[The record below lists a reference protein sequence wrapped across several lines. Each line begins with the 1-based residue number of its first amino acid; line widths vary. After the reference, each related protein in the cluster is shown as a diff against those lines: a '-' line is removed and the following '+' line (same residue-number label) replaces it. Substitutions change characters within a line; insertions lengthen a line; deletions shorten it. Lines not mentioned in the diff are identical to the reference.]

1 MEATAHR
8 DAADAP
14 GADAPAADDTPGW
27 VAGLVGRVEAFQAGR
42 PWVAVPFATAKK
54 FGEDRAGNLAG
65 LIAYYGFFS
74 LFPLLL
80 VLVTLVGFVLRGNEE
95 LQQDILDSA
104 LAQFPVIGDQLRDN
118 TGQLDASGFALLAGG
133 LSALW
138 AGTGVMK
145 AAQDAMNDVWDVPM
159 VERPNFFLTV
169 GRAFGMLVLLG
180 GGVLLTTALT
190 GVVGAAIGGS
200 GAVPRLLALVLC
212 AALNVGIFLVGFRV
226 LTVRDVAVRQLL
238 PGALLAGLAWMVLQ
252 LLGGF
257 LLDTQVNKASNTY
270 GAFAVVIGLLWWI
283 YLQAQVMLFAAELN
297 VVLAN
302 HLWPRSVT
310 GHDRH
315 TDRRT
320 LRQHAA
326 VEERATEET
335 VKVHFDDPAPEQP
348 TER

>member
-1 MEATAHR
+1 VSAPTA
-8 DAADAP
+8 D
-14 GADAPAADDTPGW
+14 AADDTTDATPDW
-27 VAGLVGRVEAFQAGR
+27 VARLVGRLEAFQASR
-42 PWVAVPFATAKK
+42 PWVAVPFATSKK

-80 VLVTLVGFVLRGNEE
+80 VLVTLVGFVLRGDEQ

-104 LAQFPVIGDQLRDN
+104 LAQFPVIGDQLREN
-118 TGQLDASGFALLAGG
+118 TGQLDASGFALVAGS

-159 VERPNFFLTV
+159 VQRPNFFLTV
-169 GRAFGMLVLLG
+169 GRAFGMLVVLG
-180 GGVLLTTALT
+180 GGVLLTAAMT
-190 GVVGAAIGGS
+190 GVVGAALGGS
-200 GAVPRLLALVLC
+200 GTLARLLALVLC
-212 AALNVGIFLVGFRV
+212 AALNVGVFVVGFRV
-226 LTVRDVAVRQLL
+226 LTVRDVTVRQLL
-238 PGALLAGLAWMVLQ
+238 PGALLAGLAWMALQ

-302 HLWPRSVT
+302 RLWPRSLT
-310 GHDRH
+310 GHDRP

-326 VEERATEET
+326 VEERAAEEEVEVRFT
-335 VKVHFDDPAPEQP
+335 DPAG
-348 TER
+348 

>member
-1 MEATAHR
+1 MAATTPDARPADDTR
-8 DAADAP
+8 DA
-14 GADAPAADDTPGW
+14 TPGW
-27 VAGLVGRVEAFQAGR
+27 VQRLVGRAEAFQAGR

-80 VLVTLVGFVLRGNEE
+80 VLVTLVGFVLRGNED
-95 LQQDILDSA
+95 LQRDILDSA
-104 LAQFPVIGDQLRDN
+104 LAQFPVVGDQLREN
-118 TGQLDASGFALLAGG
+118 TGRLDTSGFALVVGG

-159 VERPNFFLTV
+159 AERPNFFLTV

-180 GGVLLTTALT
+180 GGILLTTALT
-190 GVVGAAIGGS
+190 GAVGAAAGGT
-200 GAVPRLLALVLC
+200 GAVARGLALLLC
-212 AALNVGIFLVGFRV
+212 ATLNVGIFLVGFRV
-226 LTVRDVAVRQLL
+226 LTVRDVTARQLL
-238 PGALLAGLAWMVLQ
+238 PGALLAGLAWLVLQ
-252 LLGGF
+252 VLGGF
-257 LLDTQVNKASNTY
+257 LLDTQVNKASDTY

-283 YLQAQVMLFAAELN
+283 YLQAQVMLYAAELN

-302 HLWPRSVT
+302 RLWPRSLT
-310 GHDRH
+310 GHDRR

-320 LRQHAA
+320 LHQHAK
-326 VEERATEET
+326 VEERAAEET
-335 VKVHFDDPAPEQP
+335 VHVRFDDPAE
-348 TER
+348 